1 VKSVEIAN
9 NVFRLGVNIEPGNL
23 FEGIWSIPDG
33 TSINSYVVKGDKTAV
48 IDLTQDKDDFPG
60 SITSQMDEIGIGPAN
75 IDYIIVNHME
85 PDHSGWLREFHGKN
99 PEMKVFCTKKAVPL
113 VKEFCGITENVHA
126 IEDGEI
132 LDLGSGKTLQFFETP
147 NIHWPETMMTYLVEE
162 KILFSCDAFG
172 SYGKVDDNAVFDDQ
186 LSNDQHEFF
195 EKEALR
201 YYANIVATFST
212 FVERGLAKLR
222 ALAIDMICPSHGII
236 WRENPS
242 VIVKRYARYA
252 SYYKGPA
259 CPEITVIWGSM
270 YGNTAKLV
278 TEVIK
283 GIRSEKVPVHQYRV
297 PEDDIGFILADA
309 WRSAGIVLGMPTYEY
324 QMFPPMA
331 HVIDDFNRKKVQN
344 KKAFRFGSYGW
355 SGGAEK
361 ELGAATEKLNW
372 EFLESVEWQGAPG
385 EEELRKAY
393 ERGKELA
400 ILVKEFAGDK
410 CD

>member
-1 VKSVEIAN
+1 MKTVELADGIY
-9 NVFRLGVNIEPGNL
+9 RLGVNIEPGNL

-33 TSINSYVVKGDKTAV
+33 TSINSYIVRGDKTAI
-48 IDLTQDKDDFPG
+48 IDLTQDQDDFTG
-60 SITSQMDEIGIGPAN
+60 SISAQMAALNVSPDN

-85 PDHSGWLREFHGKN
+85 PDHSGWLRDFRQMN
-99 PEMKVFCTKKAVPL
+99 PEMEVYCSKKAVPL
-113 VKEFCGITENVHA
+113 LKEFCAVVDNVHA

-132 LDLGSGKTLQFFETP
+132 LDLGQGKILQFFDTP
-147 NIHWPETMMTYLVEE
+147 NIHWPETMMTYEQGQ

-172 SYGKVDDNAVFDDQ
+172 SYGKVEDAVFDDQ
-186 LSNDQHEFF
+186 LSDDQHEFF

-201 YYANIVATFST
+201 YYANIVASFST
-212 FVERGLAKLR
+212 FVERGLKKLEG
-222 ALAIDMICPSHGII
+222 LEIDMIAPSHGVI

-242 VIVKRYARYA
+242 IIVDRYARYA
-252 SYYKGPA
+252 SYLKGPA
-259 CPEITVIWGSM
+259 CPEVTVIWGSM
-270 YGNTAKLV
+270 YGNTQQLV

-309 WRSAGIVLGMPTYEY
+309 WKSAGIVLGMPTYEY

-331 HVIDDFNRKKVQN
+331 HVIDDFKRKKVQN

-361 ELGAATEKLNW
+361 SSELLPRNLTGS
-372 EFLESVEWQGAPG
+372 FLSLSNGREP
-385 EEELRKAY
+385 R
-393 ERGKELA
+393 
-400 ILVKEFAGDK
+400 
-410 CD
+410 

>member
-1 VKSVEIAN
+1 MKAVEMVQGIYH
-9 NVFRLGVNIEPGNL
+9 LGVNIEPGVL

-33 TSINSYVVKGDKTAV
+33 TSINSYIVKGEKIAI
-48 IDLTQDKDDFPG
+48 IDLTQDMADFPG
-60 SITSQMDEIGIGPAN
+60 ALTSQMEALGVTPDN

-85 PDHSGWLREFHGKN
+85 PDHSGWLGEFRKKN
-99 PEMKVFCTKKAVPL
+99 PAMEVFCTKKAVPL
-113 VKEFCGITENVHA
+113 VKAFAGVEENVHA
-126 IEDGEI
+126 IEDGET
-132 LDLGSGKTLQFFETP
+132 LNLGGGKILQFFETP
-147 NIHWPETMMTYLVEE
+147 NIHWPETMMAYEQSE
-162 KILFSCDAFG
+162 RILFSCDAFG
-172 SYGKVDDNAVFDDQ
+172 SYGKVEDAVFDDQ
-186 LSNDQHEFF
+186 LSDDEHAFF

-201 YYANIVATFST
+201 YYANIVASFST
-212 FVERGLAKLR
+212 FVERGLKKLEDLDIR
-222 ALAIDMICPSHGII
+222 MIAPSHGII

-242 VIVKRYARYA
+242 VIVERYARYA
-252 SYYKGPA
+252 SYLKGPA

-270 YGNTAKLV
+270 YGNTQQLV

-309 WRSAGIVLGMPTYEY
+309 WKSAGIVLGMPTYEY

-344 KKAFRFGSYGW
+344 KKAFRFGSFGW

-361 ELGAATEKLNW
+361 ELGAATEKLKW

-385 EEELRKAY
+385 EEEKKKAY
-393 ERGKELA
+393 ERGRELA
-400 ILVKEFAGDK
+400 RLVKEFASGNCK
-410 CD
+410 

>member
-1 VKSVEIAN
+1 MKAVEICGG
-9 NVFRLGVNIEPGNL
+9 VYRLGVNIEPGNL

-60 SITSQMDEIGIGPAN
+60 SLSRQMEDIGVTPSG

-85 PDHSGWLREFHGKN
+85 PDHSGWLGEFRAKN
-99 PEMKVFCTKKAVPL
+99 PDMEIYCSKKSVPL
-113 VKEFCGITENVHA
+113 IKAFCGIEDNVHA
-126 IEDGEI
+126 IEDGET
-132 LDLGSGKTLQFFETP
+132 LDLGQNKTLQFFDTP
-147 NIHWPETMMTYLVEE
+147 NIHWPETMMTYLQED
-162 KILFSCDAFG
+162 KILFACDAFG
-172 SYGKVDDNAVFDDQ
+172 SYGRVEDSAVFDDQ
-186 LSNDQHEFF
+186 LSDDQHEFF

-201 YYANIVATFST
+201 YYANIVSSFSV
-212 FVERGLAKLR
+212 FVERGLKKLDG
-222 ALAIDMICPSHGII
+222 LEMDMICPSHGII

-242 VIVKRYARYA
+242 VIVERYARYA
-252 SYYKGPA
+252 SYLKGPA

-270 YGNTAKLV
+270 YGNTAKVV

-309 WRSAGIVLGMPTYEY
+309 WKSAGIVLGMPTYEY

-344 KKAFRFGSYGW
+344 KKAFRFGSFGW

-361 ELGAATEKLNW
+361 ELAASTEKLKW
-372 EFLESVEWQGAPG
+372 EFLESVEWQGAAG
-385 EEELRKAY
+385 EQELKKAY
-393 ERGKELA
+393 ERGQELA
-400 ILVKEFAGDK
+400 RLVKEFAGG
-410 CD
+410 CS

>member
-1 VKSVEIAN
+1 MKSVEISKD
-9 NVFRLGVNIEPGNL
+9 VYRLGVNIEPGNL
-23 FEGIWSIPDG
+23 FEGIWAIPDG
-33 TSINSYVVKGDKTAV
+33 TSINSYIVKGDKTAV

-60 SITSQMDEIGIGPAN
+60 SLSSQMKGIGVSPEN

-85 PDHSGWLREFHGKN
+85 PDHTGWLGEFRKQN
-99 PEMKVFCTKKAVPL
+99 PEMMIYCSKKAVPL
-113 VKEFCGITENVHA
+113 VEQFCGITENVHA
-126 IEDGEI
+126 VEDGEI
-132 LDLGSGKTLQFFETP
+132 LDLGQGKTLQFFETP
-147 NIHWPETMMTYLVEE
+147 NIHWPETIMTYLQED
-162 KILFSCDAFG
+162 KILFACDAFG
-172 SYGKVDDNAVFDDQ
+172 SYGKVDDSAVFDDQ
-186 LSNDQHEFF
+186 LSDDQHEFF

-201 YYANIVATFST
+201 YYANIVASFSV
-212 FVERGLAKLR
+212 FVERGLKKLEG
-222 ALAIDMICPSHGII
+222 LDIKMICPSHGII

-242 VIVKRYARYA
+242 VIVERYARYA
-252 SYYKGPA
+252 SYLKGPA

-344 KKAFRFGSYGW
+344 KKAFRFGSFGW

-361 ELGAATEKLNW
+361 ELGIATEKLKW

-385 EEELRKAY
+385 EEELKKAY
-393 ERGKELA
+393 QRGKELA
-400 ILVKEFAGDK
+400 VLVKEFAGK
-410 CD
+410 GCD

>member
-1 VKSVEIAN
+1 MKSVKMADG
-9 NVFRLGVNIEPGNL
+9 VYRMGVNIEPGNL

-33 TSINSYVVKGDKTAV
+33 TSINSYVVKGEKTAV

-60 SITSQMDEIGIGPAN
+60 SITSQMEELGVNPDN

-85 PDHSGWLREFHGKN
+85 PDHSGWLREFRKKN
-99 PEMKVFCTKKAVPL
+99 PAMEVYCSKKAVPL
-113 VKEFCGITENVHA
+113 VKEFAGVEENVHA
-126 IEDGEI
+126 IEDGET
-132 LDLGSGKTLQFFETP
+132 LDLGAGKVLQFFETP
-147 NIHWPETMMTYLVEE
+147 NIHWPETIMTYEQST
-162 KILFSCDAFG
+162 KILFACDAFG
-172 SYGKVDDNAVFDDQ
+172 SYGSVNDAVFDDQ
-186 LSNDQHEFF
+186 LSDDEHAFF

-201 YYANIVATFST
+201 YYANIVASFST
-212 FVERGLAKLR
+212 FVERGLKKLEG
-222 ALAIDMICPSHGII
+222 LEIKMIAPSHGII

-242 VIVKRYARYA
+242 VIVKRYARFA
-252 SYYKGPA
+252 SYLKGPA

-270 YGNTAKLV
+270 YGNTQQVV

-309 WRSAGIVLGMPTYEY
+309 WKSAGIVLGMPTYEY

-361 ELGAATEKLNW
+361 ELGVATEKLKW

-385 EEELRKAY
+385 EEEKKKAF

-400 ILVKEFAGDK
+400 RLVKEFAGKD
-410 CD
+410 CE

>member
-1 VKSVEIAN
+1 MKTVKICEGVY
-9 NVFRLGVNIEPGNL
+9 RLGVNIDPGNL

-33 TSINSYVVKGDKTAV
+33 TSINTYVVKGDKTAV
-48 IDLTQDKDDFPG
+48 IDLTQDKDGFPG
-60 SITSQMDEIGIGPAN
+60 SINSQLEELGVRPEN

-85 PDHSGWLREFHGKN
+85 PDHSGWLGEFRKLN
-99 PEMKVFCTKKAVPL
+99 PAMEVFCTKKAVPL
-113 VKEFCGITENVHA
+113 VEQFSGVTENVHA
-126 IEDGEI
+126 IEDGEV
-132 LDLGSGKTLQFFETP
+132 LELGQNLSLQFFETP
-147 NIHWPETMMTYLVEE
+147 NIHWPETMMAYLPQE

-172 SYGKVDDNAVFDDQ
+172 SYGSVEENAVFDDEI
-186 LSNDQHEFF
+186 SDDQHAFF

-201 YYANIVATFST
+201 YYANIVASFST
-212 FVERGLAKLR
+212 FVERGLKKLEG
-222 ALAIDMICPSHGII
+222 LDISMICPSHGII

-242 VIVKRYARYA
+242 VIVERYARYA
-252 SYYKGPA
+252 SYLKGPA

-283 GIRSEKVPVHQYRV
+283 GIRSEKVPVHQYQV

-324 QMFPPMA
+324 KMFPPMA

-344 KKAFRFGSYGW
+344 KKAFRFGSFGW

-361 ELGAATEKLNW
+361 ELGTATEALKW

-385 EEELRKAY
+385 EEELKKAY

-400 ILVKEFAGDK
+400 VLVKKFAAGE
-410 CD
+410 C

>member
-1 VKSVEIAN
+1 MKPIKMTDGIY
-9 NVFRLGVNIEPGNL
+9 RLGVNIEPGTL
-23 FEGIWSIPDG
+23 FEGIWAIPDG

-48 IDLTQDKDDFPG
+48 IDLTQDKEDFP
-60 SITSQMDEIGIGPAN
+60 SSVSAQMDALGVKAES

-85 PDHSGWLREFHGKN
+85 PDHSGWLRDFRKIN
-99 PEMKVFCTKKAVPL
+99 PHAPVYCTKKAVPL
-113 VKEFCGITENVHA
+113 VKEFCGVTEHVHA

-132 LDLGSGKTLQFFETP
+132 LDLGQGKVLQFFETP
-147 NIHWPETMMTYLVEE
+147 NIHWPETMMTYEQSE

-172 SYGKVDDNAVFDDQ
+172 SYGKLEDAVFDDQ
-186 LSNDQHEFF
+186 LSDDEHDFF

-201 YYANIVATFST
+201 YYANIVASFSA
-212 FVERGLAKLR
+212 FVERGLKKL
-222 ALAIDMICPSHGII
+222 AGLDIKVIAPSHGII

-242 VIVKRYARYA
+242 VIVERYARYA
-252 SYYKGPA
+252 SYLKGPA
-259 CPEITVIWGSM
+259 CPEITLIWGSM
-270 YGNTAKLV
+270 YGNTQQLV

-309 WRSAGIVLGMPTYEY
+309 WKSAGIVLGMPTYEY

-361 ELGAATEKLNW
+361 ELGTATEKLKW

-385 EEELRKAY
+385 EEDKKKAY

-400 ILVKEFAGDK
+400 RLVKEFAGGN
-410 CD
+410 CE